1 MRAAREL
8 STQVDHDTACR
19 AFGVGRSSFYRQQ
32 KPKEQKEPSAARRRS
47 RRRLTDEERGTI
59 LETLN
64 SERFGDD
71 SPAEVYA
78 TLLDEGVYFCSIST
92 MYRILRG
99 EKQIRERRAQLQHPN
114 YAKPELL
121 ATAPNQVWSWDITRL
136 PGPAKWVYF
145 QLYVILDIF
154 SRYVVGWLVSD
165 RESESLAVKLIE
177 QTCAKQNIG
186 PGELTV
192 HADRGSSMTSK
203 PVAFLLADLGVEK
216 THSRPHVSNDNPYSE
231 SQFKTMKYRPEFPS
245 RFGSLEEARAFG
257 GVFFPWYNTEHR
269 HSGIGLLT
277 PEAVHYGRGE
287 VILERRASVL
297 ERAYVA
303 NPERFVRGTPRPP
316 ALPIAAWINPPDDPA
331 SMLGRAVADKTVRP
345 RTMQLVRAEDRAT
358 QGCDLSAVADA
369 NTEDGNPLGSRSL
382 LRVGH
387 SAINPRG
394 SGGQRPPAAAKELS
408 GSLVAN

>member
-1 MRAAREL
+1 MHAASEL
-8 STQVDHDTACR
+8 SRQVDHGTACQ
-19 AFGVGRSSFYRQQ
+19 AFGVGRSSFYRQR
-32 KPKEQKEPSAARRRS
+32 KPKEQKQPTAGYRRS

-64 SERFGDD
+64 SGPFGNC

-78 TLLDEGVYFCSIST
+78 TLLDEGVYLCSIST
-92 MYRILRG
+92 MYRILRA
-99 EKQIRERRAQLQHPN
+99 ERQVRERRAQLQHPN

-154 SRYVVGWLVSD
+154 SRYVVGWLVAD
-165 RESESLAVKLIE
+165 RESESLAVELIE
-177 QTCAKQNIG
+177 QTCMKQNIR
-186 PGELTV
+186 PGELTI

-203 PVAFLLADLGVEK
+203 SVGFLLADLGVEK

-231 SQFKTMKYRPEFPS
+231 SQFKTMKYRPEFPR
-245 RFGSLEEARAFG
+245 RFGSLEEARTFG
-257 GVFFPWYNTEHR
+257 GIFFPWYNTEHR

-287 VILERRASVL
+287 AIIERRGSVL
-297 ERAYVA
+297 ASAYA
-303 NPERFVRGTPRPP
+303 AKPERFVRGTPRPP

-331 SMLGRAVADKTVRP
+331 SMLGRAVGDKTVRP
-345 RTMQLVRAEDRAT
+345 RTIQLVRAEDRAT

-369 NTEDGNPLGSRSL
+369 NTEDGNPLSSRSF
-382 LRVGH
+382 LRLGH
-387 SAINPRG
+387 KAINPGG
-394 SGGQRPPAAAKELS
+394 SGGQRPPAAADELG
-408 GSLVAN
+408 GSWVAN